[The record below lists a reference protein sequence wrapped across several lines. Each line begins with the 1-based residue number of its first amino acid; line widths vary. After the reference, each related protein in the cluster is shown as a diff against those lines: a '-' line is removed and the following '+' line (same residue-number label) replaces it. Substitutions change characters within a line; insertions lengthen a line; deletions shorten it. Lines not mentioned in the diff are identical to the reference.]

1 MNLDKYEKIDGGF
14 VEAITLMRQGK
25 KVAASNKREYVIRGN
40 EKIYYLNRKLP
51 IESVNSYND
60 FVNLTW
66 YIPKPFDVRQA
77 MLDRP
82 NEWVGVV
89 EDSTGCW
96 YKVGFDTENFVPV
109 GAPIEFD
116 GVPKF
121 PKFHGSEC
129 ERATKGMLDACIP
142 IEDVPEEANQ

>member
-1 MNLDKYEKIDGGF
+1 MDLNRFEKIDGGF

-77 MLDRP
+77 MRDKP
-82 NEWVGVV
+82 DDWVGAFGYKNEWFV
-89 EDSTGCW
+89 
-96 YKVGFDTENFVPV
+96 VGFNMVDFRAVAIPYDAYKKNEVDGLMYP
-109 GAPIEFD
+109 GAEELN
-116 GVPKF
+116 
-121 PKFHGSEC
+121 S
-129 ERATKGMLDACIP
+129 CIP
-142 IEDVPEEANQ
+142 IDEVPK